1 MIIILIGYHD
11 TINYSVC
18 LLNWHFM
25 FRRTIET
32 MSEIKKLIEEKEI
45 SVIKKYKS
53 YIAHYTKDINN
64 VYKEV

>member
-1 MIIILIGYHD
+1 
-11 TINYSVC
+11 
-18 LLNWHFM
+18 M
-25 FRRTIET
+25 FRSTMET

-53 YIAHYTKDINN
+53 YIAYYTKDINN